1 MPTDLLE
8 LSASILDGEATI
20 DSHHPLRM
28 SRSTT
33 LQEVADRVAFVE
45 AFANVVAI
53 DTDDGLVL
61 VDAAGPLHA
70 QAVHEDVRRWSTRPL
85 HTAVFTH
92 GHVDHIYAVAQFE
105 AEPDAPPA
113 RVIAHEALP
122 DRFRRYE
129 MTNGYNAV
137 INQRQF
143 QLGAPIFP
151 GGYRYP
157 DETYRDRLDVTVGG
171 VDLHLRHDRGET
183 DDGTWVWLAD
193 RRIVCAG
200 DLFIWASPNC
210 GNPQKVQRYPAD
222 WARALRAMAD
232 LGPELLLPGHGL
244 PIAGAERVATVLT
257 ETAELLESLVAQTLT
272 MMNSGARLDEIVH
285 AVAAPAHLLERPWL
299 QPVYDE
305 PEFVVHNLWRLY
317 GGWYDGDPSHLKP
330 APAADLARELA
341 DLAGGAAVLA
351 DRAHALSDA
360 GDHRLAGH
368 LAELAAQAAPHDQGV
383 HRVRATV
390 FGRRAEAE
398 RSTMAIGV
406 FRWAASESGQVAGD
420 GDDGGE
426 RAPV

>member
-1 MPTDLLE
+1 VPTDLLE
-8 LSASILDGEATI
+8 LSAAILDGEAAI

-28 SRSTT
+28 SREAT
-33 LQEVADRVAFVE
+33 LQQVAEGVAFVE
-45 AFANVVAI
+45 AFGNVTAI

-70 QAVHEDVRRWSTRPL
+70 ASVHQAIRAWSPRPL

-92 GHVDHIYAVAQFE
+92 GHVDHIYAVGQFE
-105 AEPDAPPA
+105 AEDGAPPA
-113 RVIAHEALP
+113 RVIAHEAVP

-129 MTNGYNAV
+129 ATNGYNAV

-143 QLGAPIFP
+143 QLGQPIFP

-157 DETYRDRLDVTVGG
+157 DDTYRDHLDVTVGG

-193 RRIVCAG
+193 RRIVCTG

-222 WARALRAMAD
+222 WAAALRTMAE
-232 LGPELLLPGHGL
+232 LRPELLLPGHGL
-244 PIAGAERVATVLT
+244 PIAGEERVATVLV
-257 ETAELLESLVAQTLT
+257 ETAELLESLVEQTLRL
-272 MMNSGARLDEIVH
+272 MNEGARLDEIVH
-285 AVAAPAHLLERPWL
+285 AVAAPAHLLDRPWL

-330 APAADLARELA
+330 APAAALARELA
-341 DLAGGAAVLA
+341 DLAGGVGALA
-351 DRAHALSDA
+351 DRALALSDA
-360 GDHRLAGH
+360 GEHRLAGH
-368 LAELAAQAAPHDQGV
+368 FAELATQADPTDPALHE
-383 HRVRATV
+383 VRSVV
-390 FGRRAEAE
+390 FGRRADAE
-398 RSTMAIGV
+398 RSTMATGV
-406 FRWAASESGQVAGD
+406 FRWAAAESAALATP
-420 GDDGGE
+420 E
-426 RAPV
+426 S